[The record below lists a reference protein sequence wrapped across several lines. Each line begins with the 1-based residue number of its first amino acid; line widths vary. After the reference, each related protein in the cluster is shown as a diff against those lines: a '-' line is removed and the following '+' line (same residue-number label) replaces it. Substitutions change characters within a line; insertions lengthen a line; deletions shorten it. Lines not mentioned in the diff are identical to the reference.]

1 MKKQILS
8 MLLVSIFTF
17 GCAATKTVAQDVT
30 ATVTLLEAS
39 RYGKTPGDVSGKCN
53 GTNREVIKYF
63 GDGDDFK
70 SPPATHPV
78 WAYVARL
85 DCSNNTD
92 VNGSPMLFP
101 VGGGVAKSAAA
112 PVASSSTLVTET
124 TTVSQASQTPGVIP
138 PWAVWAGKAIVM
150 QPIGTSKPH
159 GCAAKI
165 WGPGHQG
172 QIVTYNGYAPTQ
184 PEIDEMARY
193 IMSLSESINGSENPG
208 YRPFCFSGTA
218 GSTAQ
223 VSQTQYSQTQQTYAQ
238 PAQQLAP
245 ATVITK
251 AYVAPAQVAPA
262 PVYVAPAP
270 AVVSAPKG
278 PSFYAQYIAKSGYT
292 VSGWQKANCLKVDG
306 SIGPQTRKSIDD
318 IINGHGVQ
326 SGCDPTSAPASV
338 KGASAPAPVKATP
351 VSAPPAG
358 KKLVTTQVIK
368 TTSEHMQPVTTI
380 E

>member
-1 MKKQILS
+1 MKKQMLAV
-8 MLLVSIFTF
+8 LLVSIFTF

-138 PWAVWAGKAIVM
+138 PWAIWAGKAIVM

-208 YRPFCFSGTA
+208 YRPFCFSGTT

-245 ATVITK
+245 ATVISR

-262 PVYVAPAP
+262 YVAPAP
-270 AVVSAPKG
+270 AVAPAPHKG
-278 PSFYAQYIAKSGYT
+278 PSFYAQFIAKSGYT
-292 VSGWQKANCLKVDG
+292 VRGWQKAKCLTVDG
-306 SIGPQTRKSIDD
+306 VIGQQTKKSIDD
-318 IINGHGVQ
+318 IINGVGAQ
-326 SGCDPTSAPASV
+326 SGCIPTVTIDPVKPATTSAPAKS
-338 KGASAPAPVKATP
+338 ASASVL
-351 VSAPPAG
+351 PAG
-358 KKLVTTQVIK
+358 KKLVTDQVVR
-368 TTSEHMQPVTTI
+368 TTTEHLPPVTTI
-380 E
+380 Q